1 MEQISRI
8 QEQTIL
14 RARDD
19 PGRRPGKEPML
30 PEKERDENNI
40 GEKVTICA
48 KRSDQ
53 SVMIESTL
61 LLDCNQWLINILR
74 KNMDVL
80 AWPDSGGIAVPRFVM
95 EHQLKAYLLAE
106 PIVHK
111 RRPLTPDRRQAL
123 REKVSNWLKEGTIKK
138 VQYPEW
144 ITNVVLIKMARGTW
158 QVQVDYSSLNRVCA
172 KDMYPFLDVE
182 EELASLMGY
191 PYKCFLQL
199 PKKNSQIRMV
209 EDDEEKT
216 GFHTKEGALA
226 DQKGRNVEVYLEDIV
241 VKSKDEQIL
250 MEDMEDTLNK
260 LKWVNMKI
268 NPNEST
274 YGIKE
279 GRCLGYTITEDGIR
293 PDPAKIQAVIKSHT
307 LRGLDQIRHLSLQ
320 LASIDRR
327 EKCRYSAYTKRVRQ
341 SALCYLW
348 KEKEFKYP
356 SLMTDGEQIPQ
367 AEGTTATHVKR
378 TRGADTQTKQQTLSR
393 TNPNAKGMEVEGS
406 RTPLTEE
413 ARKYMKEII
422 DAVVPFHRFRITN
435 LPKKLNFK
443 AEVLTGLATIKLEV
457 LNQEVLLGI
466 KIKPSVEVRNDGKDG
481 KATRKV
487 PTRKPS
493 YNWETSGSNLMNL

>member
-1 MEQISRI
+1 MV
-8 QEQTIL
+8 
-14 RARDD
+14 
-19 PGRRPGKEPML
+19 
-30 PEKERDENNI
+30 
-40 GEKVTICA
+40 EKV
-48 KRSDQ
+48 
-53 SVMIESTL
+53 
-61 LLDCNQWLINILR
+61 
-74 KNMDVL
+74 
-80 AWPDSGGIAVPRFVM
+80 
-95 EHQLKAYLLAE
+95 
-106 PIVHK
+106 
-111 RRPLTPDRRQAL
+111 
-123 REKVSNWLKEGTIKK
+123 
-138 VQYPEW
+138 
-144 ITNVVLIKMARGTW
+144 
-158 QVQVDYSSLNRVCA
+158 
-172 KDMYPFLDVE
+172 
-182 EELASLMGY
+182 
-191 PYKCFLQL
+191 
-199 PKKNSQIRMV
+199 
-209 EDDEEKT
+209 
-216 GFHTKEGALA
+216 LA
-226 DQKGRNVEVYLEDIV
+226 DQKGQNVEVYLEDIV

-320 LASIDRR
+320 LASIDR
-327 EKCRYSAYTKRVRQ
+327 
-341 SALCYLW
+341 
-348 KEKEFKYP
+348 
-356 SLMTDGEQIPQ
+356 TDGEQIPQ